1 MLGSTVEYELAKILN
16 NTLYGDD
23 KYAAENVE
31 VTWDNYLGTQEYEE
45 GELIEDGDNIHGKY
59 YMAPLYADVI
69 DYLFSKHIV
78 VEFIPAFTYALYDH
92 VAYYYKVYK
101 INDENA
107 RLVTIFEENQEMAS
121 LKLAIKIIVKRLIDE
136 NYISF

>member
-1 MLGSTVEYELAKILN
+1 MLGSIVEYELAKLLN

-31 VTWDNYLGTQEYEE
+31 VTWDNYLGTQVYEE
-45 GELIEDGDNIHGKY
+45 GELIEKGDNIHGKY

-69 DYLFSKHIV
+69 DWLFNQHIV
-78 VEFIPAFTYALYDH
+78 VEFIPAFTYALASR
-92 VAYYYKVYK
+92 VAYYYKVYR
-101 INDENA
+101 INDETA
-107 RLVTIFEENQEMAS
+107 KLDLLFEEDMEMSS
-121 LKLAIKIIVKRLIDE
+121 LKLAVKDIVKKLLEE

>member
-59 YMAPLYADVI
+59 YMALYMQM
-69 DYLFSKHIV
+69 L
-78 VEFIPAFTYALYDH
+78 L
-92 VAYYYKVYK
+92 
-101 INDENA
+101 
-107 RLVTIFEENQEMAS
+107 TIYSANI
-121 LKLAIKIIVKRLIDE
+121 L
-136 NYISF
+136 